1 MFEDNPIEY
10 IRRDLEGS
18 DTDTRRRAAADFIRG
33 LLERFEAPVT
43 KIMSDYV
50 GRYLQTYNAN
60 PKANWKDKNIAIFL
74 LVAIAARSS
83 TATQGVTKTNEL
95 VDIVDFFSK
104 HVLGDLQSNVNTDI
118 PIWKVDAIK
127 YVYTFRNQL
136 TKDQLL
142 TVFPLLVNHLESTDY
157 VVHTYA
163 AIAIE
168 RILFI
173 RQGKTMM

>member
-33 LLERFEAPVT
+33 LLEKFEVEVT
-43 KIMSDYV
+43 KIMSEYV
-50 GRYLQTYNAN
+50 NRYLQNYNAN
-60 PKANWKDKNIAIFL
+60 PAANWKDKNTAIFL
-74 LVAIAARSS
+74 LVAIASRSS
-83 TATQGVTKTNEL
+83 TAQQGVTKTNAL

-104 HVLGDLQSNVNTDI
+104 NVLCDLESDVASNR
-118 PIWKVDAIK
+118 PILKVDAIK

-136 TKDQLL
+136 TKEQLL
-142 TVFPLLVNHLESTDY
+142 TVFPLLVKHLLSTDY
-157 VVHTYA
+157 VVYTYA

-173 RQGKTMM
+173 RHGKVMM